1 MPLDLEKLIDD
12 IEKII
17 KATLS
22 DVLKSVDSLSNG
34 LTKEIEKLVN
44 KKFSIKNGSISKT
57 AENAKE
63 IARIKIE
70 LEKYTAAGL
79 FTKELKVFESAFK
92 EIADKILSN
101 YSSFASV
108 DAKAMANLIKEQS
121 IELVKE
127 QFIAEGIASEVIPE
141 LGNILRASV
150 IQGQTIPQTMTAIQE
165 LIDSGL
171 LPNAAKRIT
180 VDGLVTFSREYVGA
194 LTKDFDSEWYLYEG
208 PLRATSRSFC
218 ESRAGKYWRKKEVES
233 WAKLDWQG
241 KKPGTTKQT
250 IFSLAAGYNCYHI
263 LFPVPEEAVPEKYKK

>member
-250 IFSLAAGYNCYHI
+250 IFSLAGGYNCYHI
-263 LFPVPEEAVPEKYKK
+263 LFPVPNEAVPEKYKK

>member
-17 KATLS
+17 KATLTE
-22 DVLKSVDSLSNG
+22 VLKSVDKLSNG
-34 LTKEIEKLVN
+34 LTNEIEKLVN

-79 FTKELKVFESAFK
+79 FTKELKVFEPAFK

-101 YSSFASV
+101 YSAFASV

-127 QFIAEGIASEVIPE
+127 QFIAEGVASEVIPE

-150 IQGQTIPQTMTAIQE
+150 IQGQTISQTMTAIQE

-171 LPNAAKRIT
+171 LSNAAKRIT

-218 ESRAGKYWRKKEVES
+218 ESRAGKYWKKSEVES

-250 IFSLAAGYNCYHI
+250 IFSLAGGYNCYHI
-263 LFPVPEEAVPEKYKK
+263 LFPVPEEAVPDKYKK

>member
-1 MPLDLEKLIDD
+1 MPLDLEKLIDE

-17 KATLS
+17 KAILTE
-22 DVLKSVDSLSNG
+22 VLKSVDKLSNG
-34 LTKEIEKLVN
+34 LVKEIEKLVN

-79 FTKELKVFESAFK
+79 FTKELKVFEPAFK

-108 DAKAMANLIKEQS
+108 DAKVMANLIKEQS

-127 QFIAEGIASEVIPE
+127 QFIAEGVASEVIPE

-150 IQGQTIPQTMTAIQE
+150 IQGQTIPQTMTAIKE

-208 PLRATSRSFC
+208 PLRSTSRSFC

-233 WAKLDWQG
+233 WASLDWQG

-250 IFSLAAGYNCYHI
+250 IFSLAGGYNCYHI
-263 LFPVPEEAVPEKYKK
+263 LFPVPEEAVPEKYKN

>member
-1 MPLDLEKLIDD
+1 MPLDLEKLIDE

-17 KATLS
+17 IATLS
-22 DVLKSVDSLSNG
+22 DVLKSVDTLSNG
-34 LTKEIEKLVN
+34 LTKEIERLVD
-44 KKFSIKNGSISKT
+44 KKFSIKAGSISKT
-57 AENAKE
+57 TENLKE
-63 IARIKIE
+63 ITRIKIE

-79 FTKELKVFESAFK
+79 FTKELKVFEPAFK

-108 DAKAMANLIKEQS
+108 DAKVMANLIKEQS

-127 QFIAEGIASEVIPE
+127 QFIAEGVASEVIPE

-150 IQGQTIPQTMTAIQE
+150 IQGQTIPQTMTAIKE

-233 WAKLDWQG
+233 WASLDWQG

-250 IFSLAAGYNCYHI
+250 IFSLAGGWNCYHI
-263 LFPVPEEAVPEKYKK
+263 LFPVPEEAVPEKYKN

>member
-1 MPLDLEKLIDD
+1 MPLDLEKLIDE

-22 DVLKSVDSLSNG
+22 DVLKSVDTLSNG
-34 LTKEIEKLVN
+34 LVKEIEKLID
-44 KKFSIKNGSISKT
+44 KKFSIKAGSISKT
-57 AENAKE
+57 TENLKE
-63 IARIKIE
+63 ITRIKLE

-79 FTKELKVFESAFK
+79 FTKELKVFEPAFK

-108 DAKAMANLIKEQS
+108 DAKVMANLIKEQS

-127 QFIAEGIASEVIPE
+127 QFIAEGVASEVIPE

-150 IQGQTIPQTMTAIQE
+150 IQGQTISQTMTAIQE

-171 LPNAAKRIT
+171 LSNAAKRIT

-208 PLRATSRSFC
+208 PLRSTSRSFC

-233 WAKLDWQG
+233 WASLDWQG

-250 IFSLAAGYNCYHI
+250 IFSLAGGYNCYHI
-263 LFPVPEEAVPEKYKK
+263 LFPVPEEAVPEKYKN

>member
-233 WAKLDWQG
+233 WASLDWQG

-250 IFSLAAGYNCYHI
+250 IFSLAGGYNCYHI

>member
-1 MPLDLEKLIDD
+1 MPLDLEKLVDD

-44 KKFSIKNGSISKT
+44 KKFLIKNGSISKT

-233 WAKLDWQG
+233 WASLDWQG

-250 IFSLAAGYNCYHI
+250 IFSLAGGYNCYHI

>member
-1 MPLDLEKLIDD
+1 MPLDLEKLVDD

-208 PLRATSRSFC
+208 PLRATSRSF
-218 ESRAGKYWRKKEVES
+218 
-233 WAKLDWQG
+233 
-241 KKPGTTKQT
+241 
-250 IFSLAAGYNCYHI
+250 
-263 LFPVPEEAVPEKYKK
+263 

>member
-101 YSSFASV
+101 YSRFASV

-250 IFSLAAGYNCYHI
+250 IFSLAGGYNCYHI

>member
-233 WAKLDWQG
+233 WASLDWQG

-250 IFSLAAGYNCYHI
+250 IFSLAGGYNCYHI
-263 LFPVPEEAVPEKYKK
+263 LFPVPNEAVPEKYKK

>member
-1 MPLDLEKLIDD
+1 MPLDLEKLVDD

-233 WAKLDWQG
+233 WASLDWQG

-250 IFSLAAGYNCYHI
+250 IFSLAGGYNCYHI
-263 LFPVPEEAVPEKYKK
+263 LFPVPNEAVPEKYKK

>member
-17 KATLS
+17 IATLS
-22 DVLKSVDSLSNG
+22 DVLKSVDTLSNG
-34 LTKEIEKLVN
+34 LTKEIERLVD
-44 KKFSIKNGSISKT
+44 KKFSIKAGSISKT
-57 AENAKE
+57 TENLKE
-63 IARIKIE
+63 ITRIKIE

-79 FTKELKVFESAFK
+79 FTKELKVFEPAFK

-108 DAKAMANLIKEQS
+108 DAKVMANLIKEQS

-127 QFIAEGIASEVIPE
+127 QFIAEGVASEVIPE

-150 IQGQTIPQTMTAIQE
+150 IQGQTIPQTMTAIKE

-233 WAKLDWQG
+233 WASLDWQG

-250 IFSLAAGYNCYHI
+250 IFSLAGGWNCYHI
-263 LFPVPEEAVPEKYKK
+263 LFPVPEEAVPEKYKN

>member
-1 MPLDLEKLIDD
+1 MPLDLEKLVDD

-233 WAKLDWQG
+233 WASLDWQG

-250 IFSLAAGYNCYHI
+250 IFSLACGYNCYHI

>member
-1 MPLDLEKLIDD
+1 MPLDLEKLVDD

-108 DAKAMANLIKEQS
+108 DAKGMANLIKEQS

-250 IFSLAAGYNCYHI
+250 IFSLAGGYNCYHI

>member
-1 MPLDLEKLIDD
+1 MPLDLEKLIDE

-17 KATLS
+17 IATLS
-22 DVLKSVDSLSNG
+22 DVLKSVDTLSNG
-34 LTKEIEKLVN
+34 LTKEIERLVD
-44 KKFSIKNGSISKT
+44 KKFSIKAGSISKT
-57 AENAKE
+57 TENAKE
-63 IARIKIE
+63 ITRIKLE

-79 FTKELKVFESAFK
+79 FTKELKVFEPAFK

-101 YSSFASV
+101 YSSASV
-108 DAKAMANLIKEQS
+108 DAKVMANLIKEQS

-127 QFIAEGIASEVIPE
+127 QFIAEGVASEVIPE

-150 IQGQTIPQTMTAIQE
+150 IQGQTIPQTMTAIKE

-218 ESRAGKYWRKKEVES
+218 ESRAGRYWRKKEVES
-233 WAKLDWQG
+233 WASLDWQG

-250 IFSLAAGYNCYHI
+250 IFSLAGGWNCYHI
-263 LFPVPEEAVPEKYKK
+263 LFPVPEEAVPEKYKN

>member
-1 MPLDLEKLIDD
+1 MPLDLEKLIDE

-17 KATLS
+17 IATLS
-22 DVLKSVDSLSNG
+22 DVLKSVDTLSNG
-34 LTKEIEKLVN
+34 LTKEIERLVD
-44 KKFSIKNGSISKT
+44 KKFSIKAGSISKT
-57 AENAKE
+57 TENLKE
-63 IARIKIE
+63 ITRIKIE

-79 FTKELKVFESAFK
+79 FTKELKVFEPAFK

-101 YSSFASV
+101 YSAFASV

-127 QFIAEGIASEVIPE
+127 QFIAEGVASEVIPE

-150 IQGQTIPQTMTAIQE
+150 IQGQTIPQTMTAIKE

-233 WAKLDWQG
+233 WASLDWQG

-250 IFSLAAGYNCYHI
+250 IFSLAGGWNCYHI
-263 LFPVPEEAVPEKYKK
+263 LFPVPEEAVPDKYKN

>member
-250 IFSLAAGYNCYHI
+250 IFSLAGGYNCYHI

>member
-1 MPLDLEKLIDD
+1 MPLDLEKLIDE

-17 KATLS
+17 IATLS
-22 DVLKSVDSLSNG
+22 DVLKSVDTLSNG
-34 LTKEIEKLVN
+34 LTKEIERLVD
-44 KKFSIKNGSISKT
+44 KKFSIKAGSISKT
-57 AENAKE
+57 TENLKE
-63 IARIKIE
+63 ITRIKIE

-79 FTKELKVFESAFK
+79 FTKELKVFEPAFK

-101 YSSFASV
+101 YSAFASV

-127 QFIAEGIASEVIPE
+127 QFIAEGVASEVIPE

-150 IQGQTIPQTMTAIQE
+150 IQGQTIPQTMTAIKE

-233 WAKLDWQG
+233 WASLDWQG

-250 IFSLAAGYNCYHI
+250 IFSLAGGYNCYHI
-263 LFPVPEEAVPEKYKK
+263 LFPVPEEAVPDKYKN

>member
-1 MPLDLEKLIDD
+1 MPLDLEKLIDE

-17 KATLS
+17 KATLK
-22 DVLKSVDSLSNG
+22 DVLSSVDALSNG
-34 LTKEIEKLVN
+34 LTNEIEKLI
-44 KKFSIKNGSISKT
+44 KDKFSIKGGKINKT
-57 AENAKE
+57 TDNVKE

-79 FTKELKVFESAFK
+79 FTKELKVFEPAFK

-101 YSSFASV
+101 YSAFASV
-108 DAKAMANLIKEQS
+108 DAKSMANLIKEQS

-141 LGNILRASV
+141 LGNILRTSV
-150 IQGQTIPQTMTAIQE
+150 IRGQTISQTMESITE
-165 LIDSGL
+165 LINSGL

-194 LTKDFDSEWYLYEG
+194 LTKDFNSEWYLYEG

-218 ESRAGKYWRKKEVES
+218 ESRAGKYWKKSEVES

-250 IFSLAAGYNCYHI
+250 IFSLAGGYNCYHI
-263 LFPVPEEAVPEKYKK
+263 LFPVPEEAVPNWYKN

>member
-233 WAKLDWQG
+233 WASLDWQG
-241 KKPGTTKQT
+241 KKPGTTKTT
-250 IFSLAAGYNCYHI
+250 IFSLAGGYNCYHI

>member
-150 IQGQTIPQTMTAIQE
+150 IQWQTIPQTMTAIQE

-233 WAKLDWQG
+233 WASLDWQG

-250 IFSLAAGYNCYHI
+250 IFSLAGGYNCYHI

>member
-1 MPLDLEKLIDD
+1 MPLDLEKLIDE

-22 DVLKSVDSLSNG
+22 AVLKSVDTLSNG
-34 LTKEIEKLVN
+34 LTKEIERLVD
-44 KKFSIKNGSISKT
+44 KKFSIKAGSISKT
-57 AENAKE
+57 TENLKE
-63 IARIKIE
+63 ITRIKIE

-79 FTKELKVFESAFK
+79 FTKELKVFEPAFK

-108 DAKAMANLIKEQS
+108 DAKVMANLIKEQS
-121 IELVKE
+121 IELAKE
-127 QFIAEGIASEVIPE
+127 QFIAEGVASEVIPE

-150 IQGQTIPQTMTAIQE
+150 IQGQTIPQTMTAIKE

-233 WAKLDWQG
+233 WASLDWQG
-241 KKPGTTKQT
+241 KKPGTTKTT
-250 IFSLAAGYNCYHI
+250 IFSLVGGYTCYHI

>member
-57 AENAKE
+57 TENAKE

-233 WAKLDWQG
+233 WASLDWQG

-250 IFSLAAGYNCYHI
+250 IFSLAGGYNCYHI